1 MASTYTVTRS
11 RTIDAPADRIYPLVA
26 NFQQWTRWSPWE
38 DVDPDLERRYSG
50 PESGVGAV
58 YAWSG
63 NRKAGAGRMEITRAD
78 DPRLVEIALEFE
90 KPFKSSNITAF
101 TIDPVG
107 DDRATVTWRMTG
119 PRPLVM
125 KLLGPLMNMEK
136 IVGGDFEKGLER
148 LDQQARP
155 KPAG

>member
-26 NFQQWTRWSPWE
+26 SFQQWTRWSPWE
-38 DVDPDLERRYSG
+38 GVDPDMERRYSG
-50 PESGVGAV
+50 AESGVGAV

-78 DPRLVEIALEFE
+78 DPRLVEIALDFE
-90 KPFKSSNITAF
+90 KPFRSSNITVF
-101 TIDPVG
+101 TIDPEG
-107 DDRATVTWRMTG
+107 EERAKVTWRMTG

-136 IVGGDFEKGLER
+136 LVGKDFEKGLER
-148 LDQQARP
+148 LDEQARP